1 MYSLARATIALYSA
15 SLVLETASPAVAS
28 GSAVSPAA
36 WSSGASSAAT
46 TASSRACAVSWAAR
60 AETPGDGRIGVTT
73 AISSRA
79 ASNTTMTVGRI
90 SSMSGT
96 PIGSGLAG
104 ASRSIRRTM
113 S

>member
-1 MYSLARATIALYSA
+1 
-15 SLVLETASPAVAS
+15 LETASPATIS
-28 GSAVSPAA
+28 GSAASPAP

-46 TASSRACAVSWAAR
+46 TASSRASAASCAAL
-60 AETPGDGRIGVTT
+60 AETPGAGRIGVTT

-79 ASNTTMTVGRI
+79 ASNTTITVGRM

-104 ASRSIRRTM
+104 GSFSIRRTM